1 MSNYAYVATRA
12 RSRRSRLLPA
22 EAYNQLLN
30 LEHAEI
36 ARYIQDLEY
45 RREIDRYGSTLS
57 GADLIETAL
66 VDNLARDVG
75 DFLSFSKGKLRDIL
89 HVYAEKYRVD
99 NLKNIIRG
107 INQSMDRTNL
117 ERLVCPIND
126 SDKDLYNKLYDSKS
140 VEDVITSLEGTAYYN
155 SLKKALESRN
165 SDSLQPLEDAL
176 DLIYYRNLVSN
187 QPSGGADV
195 EVYRNFIHLK
205 VDIANIKTL
214 LRMRH
219 RGISAHNELLI
230 NGGSLSIDLLSNTQS
245 LDDLLTS
252 LEGTKYFEL
261 LEPHL
266 QKDSVDLNSCVH
278 SLDEYM
284 ANKTKRF
291 SYLYPLSV
299 LPVLDYLLKKERE
312 VYNLRAIIRG
322 KQAGLSNEIIE
333 ELVVV

>member
-66 VDNLARDVG
+66 VDNLAKDVG
-75 DFLSFSKGKLRDIL
+75 DFLSFSKGTLRDIL
-89 HVYAEKYRVD
+89 QVYAEKYRVD

-107 INQSMDRTNL
+107 INQNMDKENL

-126 SDKDLYNKLYDSKS
+126 SDKDLYSKLYDSKT
-140 VEDVITSLEGTAYYN
+140 VDDVVSYLEGTNYYN
-155 SLKKALESRN
+155 PLKKALEARN

-176 DLIYYRNLVSN
+176 DLIYYKNLVSN

-219 RGISAHNELLI
+219 RGIGAHNELLI
-230 NGGSLSIDLLSNTQS
+230 NGGTVSVDMLSSTQT
-245 LDDLLTS
+245 LEDLLTS
-252 LEGTKYFEL
+252 LEGTKYYDL

-266 QKDSVDLNSCVH
+266 KSDSVDLNSCVH

-312 VYNLRAIIRG
+312 VYNLRAIVRG
-322 KQAGLSNEIIE
+322 KQAGLANEIIE

>member
-66 VDNLARDVG
+66 VDNLAKDVG

-107 INQSMDRTNL
+107 INQSMDKTNL

-155 SLKKALESRN
+155 PLKKALESRN

-176 DLIYYRNLVSN
+176 DLIYYSNLVSK
-187 QPSGGADV
+187 QPTGGADV
-195 EVYRNFIHLK
+195 EVYRDFIHLK

-278 SLDEYM
+278 SLDEHM